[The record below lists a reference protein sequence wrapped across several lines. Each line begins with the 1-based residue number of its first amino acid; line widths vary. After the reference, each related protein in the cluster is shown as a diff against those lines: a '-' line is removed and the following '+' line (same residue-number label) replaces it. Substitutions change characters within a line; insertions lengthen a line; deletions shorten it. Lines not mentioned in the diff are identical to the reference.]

1 MDEAISFIQSAT
13 NLSGVMKVIL
23 LLAKDKDMEN
33 NRLPKV
39 LITRVSLKMISNME
53 REFNLLWKN
62 VSIPNQEWILLLKKV
77 VTSVTL
83 SLDTNKAKEQSLLS
97 MDNMRDNG
105 MKVLNAVRE
114 QENTKRETLTKV
126 NGSMIFT
133 MARVHTLS
141 LLWLMENKN
150 LINTLDNLKK
160 VITTEKVLWNMQM
173 VTNMMV
179 NGLLVKNKG
188 KDFMSGLMVII
199 MMAAGKK
206 IQLKAQELLA
216 MEVFSTMVN
225 SI

>member
-13 NLSGVMKVIL
+13 NLFGVMKVIL

>member
-1 MDEAISFIQSAT
+1 
-13 NLSGVMKVIL
+13 
-23 LLAKDKDMEN
+23 
-33 NRLPKV
+33 
-39 LITRVSLKMISNME
+39 
-53 REFNLLWKN
+53 
-62 VSIPNQEWILLLKKV
+62 
-77 VTSVTL
+77 
-83 SLDTNKAKEQSLLS
+83 
-97 MDNMRDNG
+97 
-105 MKVLNAVRE
+105 
-114 QENTKRETLTKV
+114 
-126 NGSMIFT
+126 
-133 MARVHTLS
+133 
-141 LLWLMENKN
+141 MENKN